1 MVLIIIGPLW
11 KSLVL
16 LNIHQ
21 SLMLGSCMRKL
32 QTVFNIAVADH
43 KALTDGIAVG
53 VVKLVRSVQFTVLTV
68 TEVPISHSVYQ
79 E

>member
-43 KALTDGIAVG
+43 KDLTDGIAVG
-53 VVKLVRSVQFTVLTV
+53 IVKLVRSVQFTVLTV
-68 TEVPISHSVYQ
+68 TKVPISHSVYQ